1 VQVIGRDDHQ
11 QFHALIGRQC
21 VFGGQ
26 HVLPGVIAALRRQPK
41 RRTTALIVV
50 GVAAERTADQFEA
63 SIETGGLPVCLG
75 DEGAFTTA
83 DEAHSYFSTCCN
95 HGNCLSGF
103 MRNIDDVTGY
113 IVGEI

>member
-1 VQVIGRDDHQ
+1 
-11 QFHALIGRQC
+11 

-26 HVLPGVIAALRRQPK
+26 HILPGVIAALRRQPK

-63 SIETGGLPVCLG
+63 SIEAGSLPVRLG
-75 DEGAFTTA
+75 DEGTFTAA
-83 DEAHSYFSTCCN
+83 DEAHSYFSTCSN
-95 HGNCLSGF
+95 HGNCLNEF

-113 IVGEI
+113 IIGEI